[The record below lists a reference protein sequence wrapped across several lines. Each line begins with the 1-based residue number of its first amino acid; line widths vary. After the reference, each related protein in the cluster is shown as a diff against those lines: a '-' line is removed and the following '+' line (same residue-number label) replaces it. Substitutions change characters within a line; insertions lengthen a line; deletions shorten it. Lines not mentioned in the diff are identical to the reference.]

1 MMSIAAEDN
10 SANTETQSNDWLTN
24 RAFRLCITAVL
35 LCCLSGCN
43 YIVLLGYMIGGPPQ
57 LEPAFEKTTKKSF
70 TDHGVRVAVVCYAP
84 DDLKYQYLNVD
95 YLIAVGIAARLRQ
108 NHIDVVNPDQVRIW
122 LEENPN
128 WDTTDEIGAEF
139 DSTYVLEVDISDFS
153 LYETDSRQLYR
164 GRSDIM
170 VKVHEMKAGGMGK
183 LIFSEDLSSEF
194 PRLAPR
200 SASEVSYDSFR
211 SEYMVRLSEEIGRM
225 FFPYGSGD
233 DVGSGT

>member
-1 MMSIAAEDN
+1 MTSFATSPN
-10 SANTETQSNDWLTN
+10 SSTAGEQSRSWPGN
-24 RAFRLCITAVL
+24 RVLRLCVTAML
-35 LCCLSGCN
+35 LCCLPGCN

-57 LEPAFEKTTKKSF
+57 LEPAFEKKTNKSF

-84 DDLKYQYLNVD
+84 DELKYQYLNVD

-108 NHIDVVNPDQVRIW
+108 NHIDVVNPDLVRVW

-128 WDTTDEIGAEF
+128 WDTVDEIGAEF

-170 VKVHEMKAGGMGK
+170 VKVHAMEADARSK
-183 LIFSEDLSSEF
+183 LIFTEDLSSEF